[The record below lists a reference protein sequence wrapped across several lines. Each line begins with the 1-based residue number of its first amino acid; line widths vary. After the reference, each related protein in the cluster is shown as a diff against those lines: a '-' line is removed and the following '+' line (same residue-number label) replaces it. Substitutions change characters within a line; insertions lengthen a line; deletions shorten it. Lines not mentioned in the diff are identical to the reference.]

1 MAHLVRQNCGICA
14 SAAANG
20 QMNICETDARLM
32 LSCLFQQE
40 LIEHISH
47 PSDMILY
54 EGPQLAAPLGALLSL
69 LHTYVPINDEL
80 HARSKPTH
88 KIAVQLLYMVQA
100 NVLFGYLE
108 DQNVSELNECAA
120 SA

>member
-80 HARSKPTH
+80 
-88 KIAVQLLYMVQA
+88 
-100 NVLFGYLE
+100 
-108 DQNVSELNECAA
+108 
-120 SA
+120 